1 MKPET
6 GSTDVARLRSLI
18 AGYEASQ
25 VIYVAARLDVADH
38 GGLAPLGGAGES
50 SNLVVGRIV
59 LPTDAGEKRIG
70 GRRRPPIEW

>member
-25 VIYVAARLDVADH
+25 VIYVAARLGVADH
-38 GGLAPLGGAGES
+38 RGLGPA
-50 SNLVVGRIV
+50 
-59 LPTDAGEKRIG
+59 
-70 GRRRPPIEW
+70 GRRGGIEQSGCR